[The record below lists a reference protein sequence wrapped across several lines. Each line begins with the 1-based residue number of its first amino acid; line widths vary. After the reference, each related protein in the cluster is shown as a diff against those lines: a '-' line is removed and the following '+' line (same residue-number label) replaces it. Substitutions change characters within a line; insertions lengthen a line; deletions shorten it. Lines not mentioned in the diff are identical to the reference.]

1 LKKSALL
8 DHTCG
13 KKPESK
19 KSSLDPKPKKK
30 KLQKP
35 KMARRGSV
43 YCIAND
49 TMPDIVKIGATVRD
63 PVDRLNEARATTW
76 APTCLRIV
84 AQASVDDAF
93 ATEHALHAL
102 LAPRR
107 FEARREFFTLTHEEA
122 RALFDIVARVAAGAQ
137 HGQHTVTAH
146 HEPVQQATRVAGVSV
161 TAEQQLRSWV
171 ESNYTH
177 IPLRA
182 KDTGTKLERLFASY
196 TSAAPPVHQKQLGK
210 ILFCKMLQGDISGHR
225 ASQKNAAST
234 VSGLYLLRDAGH

>member
-1 LKKSALL
+1 MTHAVK
-8 DHTCG
+8 
-13 KKPESK
+13 SK
-19 KSSLDPKPKKK
+19 KTK
-30 KLQKP
+30 KLIRSQAENKKTPKP

-63 PVDRLNEARATTW
+63 PVDRLNEARASTW
-76 APTCLRIV
+76 APTCFRIV

-122 RALFDIVARVAAGAQ
+122 RALFDIVARVAVGAQ
-137 HGQHTVTAH
+137 HGPRTPMAH
-146 HEPVQQATRVAGVSV
+146 QEPVQLAHGAARVAGGSAS
-161 TAEQQLRSWV
+161 AEQQLRMWV

-196 TSAAPPVHQKQLGK
+196 TSAAPPVHQRQLGK
-210 ILFCKMLQGDISGHR
+210 ILFCKMLQVIYPGIGPH
-225 ASQKNAAST
+225 KNAAST
-234 VSGLYLLRDAGH
+234 VSGLYLLREAGH